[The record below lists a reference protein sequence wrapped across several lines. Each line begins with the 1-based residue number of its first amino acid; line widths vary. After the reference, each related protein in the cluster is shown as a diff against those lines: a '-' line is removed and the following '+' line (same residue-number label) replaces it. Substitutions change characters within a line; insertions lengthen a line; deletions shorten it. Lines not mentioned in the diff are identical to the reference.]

1 MAVAAC
7 GASRGG
13 GATPTPPG
21 SSDVVPA
28 PASAQNSTAK
38 LGPDSNHHD
47 AVFCRDLSSALNQFS
62 NLGSS
67 TSSEQLQSALGPIRV
82 LSQKI
87 LREAPGQIHRDVQLL
102 VEAEDRLFNDVS
114 ASPPNTHDIQSV
126 VGNPVYSGAADHVQT
141 YAKSACGYSPSSGS

>member
-1 MAVAAC
+1 
-7 GASRGG
+7 
-13 GATPTPPG
+13 
-21 SSDVVPA
+21 VVPA
-28 PASAQNSTAK
+28 PASAQHSTAK
-38 LGPDSNHHD
+38 PGAG
-47 AVFCRDLSSALNQFS
+47 AVGDHATSAFCRDLSSALNQFS

-67 TSSEQLQSALGPIRV
+67 TSSDQLQSALGPIRV
-82 LSQKI
+82 LSQKV

-141 YAKSACGYSPSSGS
+141 YARSACGYTPSSGS